1 MTDETTPV
9 DSETTAQA
17 ADPGI
22 QISVEQILAAIL
34 SLGPSV
40 VPLENLVANYGGK
53 NIAVNQDPETKAV
66 TFELADV
73 TIPVT
78 ENAPAETENE
88 PAE

>member
-9 DSETTAQA
+9 DASTDAPV

-22 QISVEQILAAIL
+22 QISVEQILASIL
-34 SLGPSV
+34 SLGPV
-40 VPLENLVANYGGK
+40 TVPLDNLVASYGGK
-53 NIAVNQDPETKAV
+53 NIAVNQDPDTKAV

-73 TIPVT
+73 VLDA
-78 ENAPAETENE
+78 APAEAENT

>member
-9 DSETTAQA
+9 DASTVAPV

-22 QISVEQILAAIL
+22 QISVEQILASIL
-34 SLGPSV
+34 SLGTV
-40 VPLENLVANYGGK
+40 TVPLDNLVASYGGK
-53 NIAVNQDPETKAV
+53 NIAVNQDPDTKAV

-73 TIPVT
+73 VLDA
-78 ENAPAETENE
+78 APAEAENT

>member
-9 DSETTAQA
+9 DATTDATP

-34 SLGPSV
+34 SLGPST
-40 VPLENLVANYGGK
+40 VPLENLVGNYGGK
-53 NIAVNQDPETKAV
+53 NIAVNQDPDTKAV

-73 TIPVT
+73 SIPVT
-78 ENAPAETENE
+78 DAEAENTSAE
-88 PAE
+88 